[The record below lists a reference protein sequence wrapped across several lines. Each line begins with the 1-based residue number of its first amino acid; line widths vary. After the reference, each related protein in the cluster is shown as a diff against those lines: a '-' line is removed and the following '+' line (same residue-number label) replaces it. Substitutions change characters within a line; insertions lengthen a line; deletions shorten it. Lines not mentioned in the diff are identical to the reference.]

1 MPFTAVLRTTQ
12 MDLPEFSGMKTVT
25 PKVSVLMDEVDLTG
39 AKCGCGSGSMQ
50 LFPMSEGN
58 GWVNVVAPTDG
69 QYKRALEL
77 SIARGHGLILA
88 GAISND

>member
-1 MPFTAVLRTTQ
+1 MQPFAV
-12 MDLPEFSGMKTVT
+12 
-25 PKVSVLMDEVDLTG
+25 
-39 AKCGCGSGSMQ
+39 
-50 LFPMSEGN
+50 SEGN